1 MNDRSCNR
9 WYRFVIAFAA
19 LVAVNAEAQPAAA
32 EFSRQVWLSPG
43 IYARHFNRD
52 KNLRDGNPGLGVE
65 VALAQDHAAMA
76 GTFINSNSARTRYG
90 AYEWRPL
97 HWQWAGVD
105 VGAGIIVSAF
115 DGYPNYRNGGWFLA
129 PLPVVSFEGKRFG
142 VNLSVIPTLE
152 NRLDGAIAV
161 QFKVRVW

>member
-1 MNDRSCNR
+1 MNNRPCNR
-9 WYRFVIAFAA
+9 WCSLVIAFAA
-19 LVAVNAEAQPAAA
+19 MAAVNAEAQTAAA

-65 VALAQDHAAMA
+65 VALARDHALMA
-76 GTFINSNSARTRYG
+76 GTFINSNDARTRYG

-97 HWQWAGVD
+97 HWQWGGVD

-152 NRLDGAIAV
+152 NRLDGAVAV
-161 QFKVRVW
+161 QFKLRVW